1 MIDPG
6 EHRSERMR
14 GLELSLE
21 SFKYLNWVNF
31 TEPTGKARKENPKR
45 FQETGE
51 CMILVPTK
59 EILQEGGSGNHDRC

>member
-45 FQETGE
+45 FQETRRMYDTGANKRD
-51 CMILVPTK
+51 T
-59 EILQEGGSGNHDRC
+59 SGRWSRQP